1 MTIAISIAT
10 LIRAQTALE
19 MFATDLGKVGNPR
32 AGSFA
37 DSAKSLQRAIDN
49 VDVEVNIVE
58 LKPHSRKEMS

>member
-1 MTIAISIAT
+1 MTIAVSIAT

-19 MFATDLGKVGNPR
+19 MFAMDLDKHGVPS
-32 AGSFA
+32 ADSYA

-58 LKPHSRKEMS
+58 LKPHS

>member
-1 MTIAISIAT
+1 MTTTVSIAS

-19 MFATDLGKVGNPR
+19 MLAMDLGKIGNPI

-37 DSAKSLQRAIDN
+37 DSAKQLQRAIDN
-49 VDVEVNIVE
+49 VDAKFNIIE